1 MPAMAGERARTE
13 QFGDETIY
21 VISDG
26 KGAEARVAPQL
37 GFNCLAFRTPVRNQ
51 TAHLISS
58 PASPDVWRQRPTFTG
73 FPILSPYPGRHQVPF
88 TWRGTQY
95 TMEANDRPGVAIHGI
110 VASGAPPAGVKRIG
124 T

>member
-1 MPAMAGERARTE
+1 MPAVAARTE
-13 QFGDETIY
+13 RFGDEAIY

-26 KGAEARVAPQL
+26 SGAEARVAPQL
-37 GFNCLAFRTPVRNQ
+37 GFNCLAFKTPVGAST

-88 TWRGTQY
+88 RWRGKPY
-95 TMEANDRPGVAIHGI
+95 EVEANDRPGVAIHGI
-110 VASGAPPAGVKRIG
+110 VAGASWEVVEA
-124 T
+124 TE